1 MYVEFLKGSWLT
13 DDSRRMAMKKTTTSH
28 YFTKLMHFSDFY
40 KQKKGG
46 GGRGVAY
53 FQRLWFALKTLK
65 SVVGGRVISNGVC
78 HLLSMPSDDEEF
90 FTV

>member
-1 MYVEFLKGSWLT
+1 
-13 DDSRRMAMKKTTTSH
+13 
-28 YFTKLMHFSDFY
+28 MHFSDFY

-78 HLLSMPSDDEEF
+78 HLLSKPSDDEEF

>member
-1 MYVEFLKGSWLT
+1 
-13 DDSRRMAMKKTTTSH
+13 
-28 YFTKLMHFSDFY
+28 MHFSDFY

-46 GGRGVAY
+46 GSGGLHI
-53 FQRLWFALKTLK
+53 FKECMWFALKTLK

-78 HLLSMPSDDEEF
+78 HLLSKPSDDEEF